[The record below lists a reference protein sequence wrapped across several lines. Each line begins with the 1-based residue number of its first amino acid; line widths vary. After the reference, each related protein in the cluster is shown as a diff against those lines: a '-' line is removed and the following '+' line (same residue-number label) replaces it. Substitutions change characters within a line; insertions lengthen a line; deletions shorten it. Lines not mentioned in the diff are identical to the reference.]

1 MRDNRDGEKSNLK
14 MDEKRKKETRDN
26 LDGSEKELLRKY
38 EKGV

>member
-14 MDEKRKKETRDN
+14 MDEKRKKEKRDS
-26 LDGSEKELLRKY
+26 LDGSEKEQLRKY